1 MFCSGQ
7 FCSAAP
13 SCNLHPPAAPACHS
27 PKYEADSGKQHLH
40 LLGKCARVLP
50 QCKTCTWVSSGP
62 MGCCWRWPTF
72 FGQSARGGRLCANLS
87 RDAHHQHQHRHLI
100 GTRRRTGPSWPA
112 ALEWRV
118 GLARGERPQ
127 PDSANLS
134 LLSGGWQ
141 ACAPQPAPR
150 PHCQSGLRAWPR
162 RRGQASP

>member
-1 MFCSGQ
+1 MFVHFCVSLRVFNGETEPCSVLASFVQ
-7 FCSAAP
+7 
-13 SCNLHPPAAPACHS
+13 
-27 PKYEADSGKQHLH
+27 LH
-40 LLGKCARVLP
+40 LRAICTRLQHQPAIRRNLKQIRANNTFTFSGSARAYCRNAKHAHGSRLVR
-50 QCKTCTWVSSGP
+50 WAAVGVGP
-62 MGCCWRWPTF
+62 LF
-72 FGQSARGGRLCANLS
+72 SGQSARGGRLCANLS

-141 ACAPQPAPR
+141 ACAP
-150 PHCQSGLRAWPR
+150 
-162 RRGQASP
+162 